1 MALAYRAGL
10 PLEDMEFV
18 QFHPTGIYQR
28 GILIGEAARGE
39 GGFLR
44 NAGGDRF
51 MERYAPVIKDL
62 APQDLVSRCILKEI
76 QDGRGIGGQAF
87 VHLDLTHLGPDVIGR
102 KLAGIAG
109 FAKTYAGVN
118 VVREPIPV
126 QPTYHYMMGGI
137 AANADGGVMVGAGGT
152 TLPGL
157 FAAGECAC
165 VSVHGANRLGC
176 NSLLDTLVFGRR
188 TGAAMRDYI
197 RAAPA
202 PTPSERFREQA
213 ESGLSRLMAADGT
226 EQIGVLMGEMQQAMM
241 EHVSV
246 FRQASGLQAALSTI
260 RELQERS
267 RRIAIR
273 DRGRCF
279 NRNLLE
285 AVELGNML
293 DLAEAII
300 LCARDR
306 RESRG
311 AHWREDFARR
321 DDENFLHHTLVRL
334 NGGAPEIFH
343 RPVAI
348 TRFQPRERTY

>member
-1 MALAYRAGL
+1 
-10 PLEDMEFV
+10 
-18 QFHPTGIYQR
+18 
-28 GILIGEAARGE
+28 
-39 GGFLR
+39 
-44 NAGGDRF
+44 
-51 MERYAPVIKDL
+51 
-62 APQDLVSRCILKEI
+62 
-76 QDGRGIGGQAF
+76 
-87 VHLDLTHLGPDVIGR
+87 
-102 KLAGIAG
+102 
-109 FAKTYAGVN
+109 
-118 VVREPIPV
+118 
-126 QPTYHYMMGGI
+126 
-137 AANADGGVMVGAGGT
+137 
-152 TLPGL
+152 
-157 FAAGECAC
+157 
-165 VSVHGANRLGC
+165 
-176 NSLLDTLVFGRR
+176 
-188 TGAAMRDYI
+188 MRDYI
-197 RAAPA
+197 RTASAPK
-202 PTPSERFREQA
+202 PSDRFREEA
-213 ESGLSRLMAADGT
+213 ESGLSRLMATDGT
-226 EQIGVLMGEMQQAMM
+226 EKIGALMEEMQQVMM

-260 RELQERS
+260 NQLKERS
-267 RRIAIR
+267 GRISIQ

-285 AVELGNML
+285 AIELGQML